1 MKMKKDLVVANN
13 KNNKKEKVPGPRD
26 IKLSTGVVLKA
37 RTPKVKDM
45 KLIKDIE
52 NDIDRETMLI
62 GNLCQLSPEEVDE
75 LDMEDYVLLQKEL
88 LL

>member
-1 MKMKKDLVVANN
+1 MKKDLAVANN
-13 KNNKKEKVPGPRD
+13 KNDKKEKVPGLRN

-52 NDIDRETMLI
+52 NDIDRETTLI

-75 LDMEDYVLLQKEL
+75 LDMEDYALLQKEL